1 MDSSTVWGWGVICGM
16 MPMGY
21 GMTLAIHVNLRFCCE
36 DFGPLTGF
44 EPKQHPQNKETGH
57 R

>member
-44 EPKQHPQNKETGH
+44 EPKKHPQTKETGH